1 MSVSEPPRTADGCLP
16 WPYNLIFLAL
26 LAVPAMSGFPLEV
39 WPAQIVA
46 GVGWS
51 RALYFSGVHLA
62 TGWVLGRRL
71 YADIVALAVLI
82 TLPVVYA
89 GSAVSW
95 AGFLTGLSVTG
106 PAAAGSHYVQLCLT
120 MLTVVPLALAL
131 VSVVPFGRI
140 EQGLLLHAEGVTP
153 LQKKMLMAMRVF
165 SHIAFFVLPGT
176 LEVLREEQSM
186 DHWRR
191 EWKSGK
197 TKRISLLGRLPG
209 RLVML
214 SVEITSAALQYVPL
228 WAQEIARLPER
239 PRGGSGPIPDE
250 P

>member
-1 MSVSEPPRTADGCLP
+1 MSVSQPPKAANGRLP
-16 WPYNLIFLAL
+16 WPYNLIL
-26 LAVPAMSGFPLEV
+26 LVLSAVPALSGFPLNV

-51 RALYFSGVHLA
+51 WTFYFSCVHLVS
-62 TGWVLGRRL
+62 GLVLGRRL
-71 YADIVALAVLI
+71 YGNIVALAALI

-89 GSAVSW
+89 GAAVSW
-95 AGFLTGLSVTG
+95 AGFLLGLSVTG

-140 EQGLLLHAEGVTP
+140 EQGLLLSGEGVTP
-153 LQKKMLMAMRVF
+153 LQKKILMAMRVF

-186 DHWRR
+186 THWRR

-197 TKRISLLGRLPG
+197 TTRVSLLGRLPG
-209 RLVML
+209 QLVML

-228 WAQEIARLPER
+228 WAHEIARLPDR
-239 PRGGSGPIPDE
+239 RGGGSGPISDE
-250 P
+250 S